1 MMKGDSARTAPLWF
15 CLYLNRLPIEIFER
29 SALIQTD
36 QNDDL
41 VTENDRDKRDV
52 SAKSSFDG
60 IQAAPR
66 LKPLDTTGQPIAIV
80 GQHHIIMSNAI
91 AAQSGIEPGML
102 TTHAYGMNESIHC
115 IAQDTEQ
122 ERQTLNQ
129 LAQWMYD
136 FTPHVCILSN
146 DSILLEVAS
155 CLKLFDGLD
164 TLKTHIENRLFQLGY
179 SAKIGI
185 STTGLAAQVAAKN
198 ELPLHTIGSPISQ
211 LQHLSIH
218 QLALQPADTDKL
230 KKVGV
235 ATLGELVTLPRAALR
250 KRLGQT
256 ATAHLERMIGE
267 RVDPHAWITPD
278 IKFESSLFFTDNITS
293 QKALLFPVK
302 RLIQELTLFL
312 TTRQLWTDSFTLTLS
327 YRSKKQADVQVNLAQ
342 PDNDETLF
350 LRLFQ
355 TRLERGLSSKE
366 TDQVS
371 LKAHYFYPADPDNRS
386 LFDQTLLDSNAWARR
401 DLKEHPT
408 QDQSNKHS
416 GSRASNITKEPA
428 KVSKEA
434 NNLISLLRSKLGD
447 HACYGLSIEDDHR
460 PEKSWKKT
468 TQTRANAS
476 QRGTIPK
483 RPNHRAQ
490 KGSDLLPSAMRPF
503 FLLPQPRRLSR
514 QYIPTEHPS
523 FRYLR
528 GPERISFG
536 WWEGIE
542 EDRDYYV
549 YQYQNRSIYW
559 IFYRP
564 LNHRW
569 YIHGVFA

>member
-1 MMKGDSARTAPLWF
+1 MMKSDSARSAPLWF

-29 SALIQTD
+29 STLIQTD
-36 QNDDL
+36 QNDHL
-41 VTENDRDKRDV
+41 MTENDRDKRDV
-52 SAKSSFDG
+52 SAESSFNG
-60 IQAAPR
+60 IQAASR
-66 LKPLDTTGQPIAIV
+66 LKPLDTTRQPIAIV
-80 GQHHIIMSNAI
+80 GQHHVIMTNAI
-91 AAQSGIEPGML
+91 AAQAGIEPGML
-102 TTHAYGMNESIHC
+102 TTHAYSMNESIRC
-115 IAQDTEQ
+115 IAQDAEQ

-136 FTPHVCILSN
+136 FTPHVCILSS
-146 DSILLEVAS
+146 DSILLEVAG

-164 TLKTHIENRLFQLGY
+164 TLKTHIQNRLHQLGY

-198 ELPLHTIGSPISQ
+198 ELPLHTTGSPISQ

-230 KKVGV
+230 KKVGI
-235 ATLGELVTLPRAALR
+235 ATLGELIALPRAALR

-256 ATAHLERMIGE
+256 ATAYLERMIGE
-267 RVDPHAWITPD
+267 RADPHAWITPD

-293 QKALLFPVK
+293 QKALLFPVR

-327 YRSKKQADVQVNLAQ
+327 YRNKKQADIQVNLAQ
-342 PDNDETLF
+342 PDNDEVLF

-355 TRLERGLSSKE
+355 TRLESGLSSKE

-371 LKAHYFYPADPDNRS
+371 LKARHFYPADPDNRS
-386 LFDQTLLDSNAWARR
+386 LFDETLLDSNSWAGG
-401 DLKEHPT
+401 DLEEDPT
-408 QDQSNKHS
+408 QDQSSEHS
-416 GSRASNITKEPA
+416 GSRASNITKEPI

-460 PEKSWKKT
+460 PEKSWNKT
-468 TQTRANAS
+468 TQTRANTS
-476 QRGTIPK
+476 QDGTITQ

-490 KGSDLLPSAMRPF
+490 KGVDLLPRAMRPL

-514 QYIPTEHPS
+514 QYIPSEHPA

>member
-1 MMKGDSARTAPLWF
+1 MMKGDSARSAPIWF

-29 SALIQTD
+29 SAFIKTN
-36 QNDDL
+36 QNNHL
-41 VTENDRDKRDV
+41 EAESDRDKCGTP
-52 SAKSSFDG
+52 AESSLG
-60 IQAAPR
+60 CTQAASR
-66 LKPLDTTGQPIAIV
+66 LKPLDTARQPIAIV
-80 GQHHIIMSNAI
+80 GQHHVIMTNAI

-102 TTHAYGMNESIHC
+102 TTHAYSMNESIRC
-115 IAQDTEQ
+115 IAQDTDQ
-122 ERQTLNQ
+122 ESQTLKQ

-136 FTPHVCILSN
+136 FTPHVCILSE

-155 CLKLFDGLD
+155 CLKLFDGID
-164 TLKTHIENRLFQLGY
+164 TLQIHIQNRLYQLGY

-198 ELPLHTIGSPISQ
+198 ELPLHTAGSPISQ

-218 QLALQPADTDKL
+218 HLALHPADTDKL
-230 KKVGV
+230 KKVGI
-235 ATLGELVTLPRAALR
+235 ATLGELVALPRAALR

-256 ATAHLERMIGE
+256 ATEHLERMIGE
-267 RVDPHAWITPD
+267 RVDPQAWITPD
-278 IKFESSLFFTDNITS
+278 IRFESSLFFTDNITS
-293 QKALLFPVK
+293 QRALLFPVR

-312 TTRQLWTDSFTLTLS
+312 TIRQLWTDSFTLTLS
-327 YRSKKQADVQVNLAQ
+327 YRNKKQAEIQVNLAQ

-355 TRLERGLSSKE
+355 ARLENGLSSKE

-371 LKAHYFYPADPDNRS
+371 LKACYFYPADPDNRS
-386 LFDQTLLDSNAWARR
+386 LFDQTLLDSNSWARG
-401 DLKEHPT
+401 DLKEHHT
-408 QDQSNKHS
+408 QDQSGKHS
-416 GSRASNITKEPA
+416 DSHIAKGPP

-468 TQTRANAS
+468 IQTRANAS
-476 QRGTIPK
+476 QNGTMPQ

-490 KGSDLLPSAMRPF
+490 KGIDLLPSAMRPF
-503 FLLPQPRRLSR
+503 FLLPKPRRLSR